1 MGQNGFQTLNVV
13 FRQFEKE
20 FEYKKKED
28 ETGGQKVYNQ
38 PYLPYALIGIQHIR
52 VKEGQNGFRVKK
64 NNYS

>member
-1 MGQNGFQTLNVV
+1 MGQNGFQKPNVV

-38 PYLPYALIGIQHIR
+38 SYPPYALIGIQHIR
-52 VKEGQNGFRVKK
+52 
-64 NNYS
+64 